1 MKNHTMNF
9 TLKVK
14 ENGKTVQ
21 RVQTHSL
28 RRFYRHLRTINW
40 EKRPLS
46 VYLKVSYGKQ
56 KDVWGKMVTFYN
68 DGNYKTKQELL
79 QAFEAFVEKD
89 TANTDSV
96 PAKNRLSE

>member
-1 MKNHTMNF
+1 MNF
-9 TLKVK
+9 TLKIK
-14 ENGKTVQ
+14 ENNKTIQ

-40 EKRPLS
+40 QKHNLS

-68 DGNYKTKQELL
+68 DGDYETEQELL
-79 QAFEAFVEKD
+79 QAFRAFTEKD
-89 TANTDSV
+89 TASTDSV